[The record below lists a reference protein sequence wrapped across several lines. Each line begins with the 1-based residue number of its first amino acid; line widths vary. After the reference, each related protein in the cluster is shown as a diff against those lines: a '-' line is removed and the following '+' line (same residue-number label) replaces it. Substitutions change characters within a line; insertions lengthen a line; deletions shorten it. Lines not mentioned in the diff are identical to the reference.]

1 MTKTPLMLLGLAA
14 VLGAGTAC
22 FGLFSNGDDARPTI
36 TSPCAD
42 LSGAERAECER
53 RQEP

>member
-22 FGLFSNGDDARPTI
+22 FGLFSSDDEPRPTI

-42 LSGAERAECER
+42 LDGEARAECER
-53 RQEP
+53 RREP